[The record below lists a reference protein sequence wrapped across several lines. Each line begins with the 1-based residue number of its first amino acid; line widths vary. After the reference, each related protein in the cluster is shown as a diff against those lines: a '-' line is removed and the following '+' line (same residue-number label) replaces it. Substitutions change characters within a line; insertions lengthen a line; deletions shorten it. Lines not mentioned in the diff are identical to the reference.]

1 MRFFSLQVGAPAH
14 AMSSTRPEPVAA
26 ERPSPGLAL
35 PDKPS
40 IAVLPFQNMS
50 GDPDQDYFC
59 DGLVDDI
66 LTTLS
71 KLAGMRVIA
80 RQSSFAF
87 KGRAIDVREAARQLG
102 VRHILDGGVRK
113 SGRRIRVTAQLID
126 ASDGAHLWAERYDRS
141 LDDIFAIQDEIT
153 LVLATEM
160 QVKLTEG
167 EQGRLRYTTT
177 SNVQAWSLWVQGLSH
192 YRRGITKD
200 NVAAAISAWQK
211 ALGLDPNSAAL
222 NAMLGW
228 MHTLNAR
235 FGWRDDT
242 AAETETARGYVER
255 ALTLDPNNAD
265 AHMTSAGLLWMD
277 RRIDEAIVA
286 VRKAVLLAPGSADVA
301 NLASFFLTS
310 LGRPTEAIV
319 ESRRAMALNPSF
331 PPNYL
336 GNLGYACRLAGQVEG
351 AIAAFEA
358 YDARSPGSGFGLA
371 DLAILYQ
378 LSGRTEEAAEA
389 ARRLLAARP
398 LFTVAGWL
406 KTQLLRDEARLAADA
421 AALKAAGLPG

>member
-1 MRFFSLQVGAPAH
+1 M
-14 AMSSTRPEPVAA
+14 
-26 ERPSPGLAL
+26 
-35 PDKPS
+35 
-40 IAVLPFQNMS
+40 
-50 GDPDQDYFC
+50 
-59 DGLVDDI
+59 
-66 LTTLS
+66 
-71 KLAGMRVIA
+71 
-80 RQSSFAF
+80 
-87 KGRAIDVREAARQLG
+87 
-102 VRHILDGGVRK
+102 
-113 SGRRIRVTAQLID
+113 TAQLID

-141 LDDIFAIQDEIT
+141 LHDIFAIQDEIT

-255 ALTLDPNNAD
+255 ALTFDPNNAD

-286 VRKAVLLAPGSADVA
+286 VRKAVLLA
-301 NLASFFLTS
+301 L
-310 LGRPTEAIV
+310 
-319 ESRRAMALNPSF
+319 
-331 PPNYL
+331 
-336 GNLGYACRLAGQVEG
+336 
-351 AIAAFEA
+351 
-358 YDARSPGSGFGLA
+358 
-371 DLAILYQ
+371 
-378 LSGRTEEAAEA
+378 
-389 ARRLLAARP
+389 ARRTSPTSRA
-398 LFTVAGWL
+398 FF
-406 KTQLLRDEARLAADA
+406 
-421 AALKAAGLPG
+421 